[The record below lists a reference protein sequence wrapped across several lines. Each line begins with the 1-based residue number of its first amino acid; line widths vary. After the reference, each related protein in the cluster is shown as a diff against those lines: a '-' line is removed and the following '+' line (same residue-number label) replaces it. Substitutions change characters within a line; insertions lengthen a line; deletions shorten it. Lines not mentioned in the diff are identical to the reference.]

1 MPKISK
7 KQFILAGLILLLI
20 IAIALA
26 AFFRLQPLPKKD
38 ETLPK
43 VAISSKKW
51 TQVNGPYG
59 GWITDLEKSSQ
70 SLIAGTSY
78 TYRLGGNGVYRI
90 NDSGFS
96 WESLGGTDK
105 SISDVAVDPKN
116 KDKIVFVAEGLYLT
130 NDGGVNW
137 RKIDL
142 GVGTY
147 TAVAISAAKPSLRS

>member
-78 TYRLGGNGVYRI
+78 TYSLGGNGVYRLT
-90 NDSGFS
+90 NSGFT
-96 WESLGGTDK
+96 WESLGGTSK
-105 SISDVAVDPKN
+105 AILDVAVDPKN
-116 KDKIVFVAEGLYLT
+116 KDKIVFVADGLYVT
-130 NDGGVNW
+130 SDVGKNW
-137 RKIDL
+137 QKINL
-142 GVGTY
+142 
-147 TAVAISAAKPSLRS
+147 K